1 VDKLSCER
9 RRYRCLP
16 AAPASRLAAFARL
29 RHRSSHVCGA
39 DVDFLEWL
47 SSRQV
52 ANHLQMTGG
61 AVHLALRRVFK
72 ALAALYRTTSS

>member
-1 VDKLSCER
+1 MRAV
-9 RRYRCLP
+9 
-16 AAPASRLAAFARL
+16 
-29 RHRSSHVCGA
+29 RHRSSHVSGA

-47 SSRQV
+47 SSRQL

-61 AVHLALRRVFK
+61 AAHVALRRVFK